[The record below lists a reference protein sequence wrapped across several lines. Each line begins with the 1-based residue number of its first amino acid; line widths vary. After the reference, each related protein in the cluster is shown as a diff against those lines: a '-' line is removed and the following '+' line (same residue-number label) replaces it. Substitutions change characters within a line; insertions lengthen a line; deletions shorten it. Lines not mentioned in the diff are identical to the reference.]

1 MKRSSLPVS
10 TKLLRSY
17 YAATILFVLLDY
29 VLNINVRVAFLE
41 DWPTWRALYYG
52 FCFACLALMLWRPAW
67 STWIGTFESLLTLS
81 LLILN
86 MGVRVMLVTDQ
97 MIETG
102 RGGVTTSE
110 ILNFAIV
117 SAAAYVSFMRGATK
131 LGGKANQ
138 L

>member
-1 MKRSSLPVS
+1 MHRSSLPVS
-10 TKLLRSY
+10 TTLLRYY

-41 DWPTWRALYYG
+41 AWPTWRALYYG
-52 FCFACLALMLWRPAW
+52 FCFTCLGLMLWRPAW

-86 MGVRVMLVTDQ
+86 MGVRVTLVTDQ

-102 RGGVTTSE
+102 RGGVTPSE
-110 ILNFAIV
+110 IINFVIV
-117 SAAAYVSFMRGATK
+117 SGAAYVSFMRGATT
-131 LGGKANQ
+131 LSENSNQ

>member
-1 MKRSSLPVS
+1 MNRSSLPIS
-10 TKLLRSY
+10 TKLLSYY

-29 VLNINVRVAFLE
+29 FLSINIRVAFLE
-41 DWPTWRALYYG
+41 DWPTWRAFYYG
-52 FCFACLALMLWRPAW
+52 FCFACLGLMLWRPAW

-86 MGVRVMLVTDQ
+86 MGVRVTLVTDE

-102 RGGVTTSE
+102 RGGVTTNE
-110 ILNFAIV
+110 IINFVIV
-117 SAAAYVSFMRGATK
+117 SAAAYVSFMRGATA
-131 LGGKANQ
+131 LSGKSNQ